1 MTRLFRYLKKY
12 LPAIVLAVVLVVIQC
27 WGQLTLPDLMSDIVN
42 GIPAA
47 SMSNDL
53 SELYRTGGKM
63 LAVSGIIA
71 VVTILATL
79 CAART
84 AAGFAKDLRQ
94 SLFEKVE
101 NYSLHEFDTIG
112 TGVPDNE
119 NHQ

>member
-1 MTRLFRYLKKY
+1 MDGRLVRLTRLFRYLKKY

-63 LAVSGIIA
+63 LAVSGI
-71 VVTILATL
+71 
-79 CAART
+79 
-84 AAGFAKDLRQ
+84 LRW
-94 SLFEKVE
+94 
-101 NYSLHEFDTIG
+101 
-112 TGVPDNE
+112 
-119 NHQ
+119 